1 MADRGRM
8 KGVEGGEGGS
18 GAGEGAEGRDGE
30 AREELELA
38 LSLGRRGWHLPAA
51 RREPPPPPAA
61 MRWTM
66 PPHSWDHDAAGSSR
80 AATHVPPLRCRDI
93 WHGDND
99 AGGAIEGA
107 EEGDE
112 EDEEGDEDGDRDL
125 QSKRP
130 KVRGF
135 GEESPQHSGVNA
147 SFFGLESTH
156 FPGSDEHGHFKL
168 SHCPENELDF
178 GLSLFPNDGVN
189 ENPGDGNVGDVE
201 ISGGENSE
209 DVEIRMD
216 LSDDLLHLAS
226 QDTNNGQRAA
236 GRSIFSVVV

>member
-1 MADRGRM
+1 MGCSDSFGGGPRRRGGCGGHGGGGATRVRFPRGGVVATMADRGRM

-135 GEESPQHSGVNA
+135 GE
-147 SFFGLESTH
+147 
-156 FPGSDEHGHFKL
+156 
-168 SHCPENELDF
+168 
-178 GLSLFPNDGVN
+178 
-189 ENPGDGNVGDVE
+189 
-201 ISGGENSE
+201 
-209 DVEIRMD
+209 
-216 LSDDLLHLAS
+216 
-226 QDTNNGQRAA
+226 
-236 GRSIFSVVV
+236 